1 MGFDR
6 LIDVAVSQ
14 SIIDET
20 LRVMNDKFH
29 AKPIVLE
36 SAIGMRGMRDASL
49 SRICCGGLYPHSLK

>member
-36 SAIGMRGMRDASL
+36 SAIGDA
-49 SRICCGGLYPHSLK
+49 GDA